1 MPATESVLTIE
12 IADDDLAIKMF
23 DEDDGLTIKQFMI
36 KMLSPCESY
45 DVRKKN

>member
-1 MPATESVLTIE
+1 MPATESVLTMEIE
-12 IADDDLAIKMF
+12 DNDLTIKMF

-36 KMLSPCESY
+36 NMLSPCESY